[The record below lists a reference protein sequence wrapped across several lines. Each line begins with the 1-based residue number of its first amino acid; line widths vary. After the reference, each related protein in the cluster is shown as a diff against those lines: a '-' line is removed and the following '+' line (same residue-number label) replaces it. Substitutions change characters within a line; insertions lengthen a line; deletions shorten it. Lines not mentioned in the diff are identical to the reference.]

1 MRRPD
6 EDTNDEP
13 LLFDLPLSTPER
25 PGAGETGRVER
36 GRPAERASRAPRE
49 DRAPTARPEL
59 PLVAREEARRG
70 PTPVPHP
77 EPAEREED
85 PEPSPDTGYAGLG
98 SRLAAGAADLLVHA
112 AIAVVALA
120 GIKMMGIR
128 PAVADWPAL
137 LTFLLSFSFLYMV
150 VPLAFWGHTL
160 GMTWANITSRNPDGE
175 PLTFDQTARRWLGGL
190 LTAATL
196 GLPLLLAARGRS
208 LSDRLSGSGTY
219 SGEG

>member
-25 PGAGETGRVER
+25 PNAGEMGKVER
-36 GRPAERASRAPRE
+36 RGPAERAPRTLRE
-49 DRAPTARPEL
+49 DRAPAPPEL
-59 PLVAREEARRG
+59 PLAAREEVRRG
-70 PTPVPHP
+70 PTPVPSP
-77 EPAEREED
+77 EPAAPEEE
-85 PEPSPDTGYAGLG
+85 PEPTSKSGYAGLG

-120 GIKMMGIR
+120 GIQMMGIR

-175 PLTFDQTARRWLGGL
+175 PLTFDQTARRWLGSL
-190 LTAATL
+190 LTTATL
-196 GLPLLLAARGRS
+196 GIPLFVAGRGRS
-208 LSDRLSGSGTY
+208 LSDWLSGSGTY
-219 SGEG
+219 SGEAA

>member
-25 PGAGETGRVER
+25 PSAGETGPVER
-36 GRPAERASRAPRE
+36 RGPAGRAPRAPRE
-49 DRAPTARPEL
+49 DRAPAPPEL
-59 PLVAREEARRG
+59 PLAAREEARRG

-77 EPAEREED
+77 EPVEPEED
-85 PEPSPDTGYAGLG
+85 PEPAAETGYAGLG

-120 GIKMMGIR
+120 GIRMMGIR

-137 LTFLLSFSFLYMV
+137 LIFLLSFSFLYMV

-190 LTAATL
+190 LTTATL
-196 GLPLLLAARGRS
+196 GIPLFVAARGRS

-219 SGEG
+219 SGED

>member
-6 EDTNDEP
+6 EGTNDEP

-25 PGAGETGRVER
+25 PSVGEPGA
-36 GRPAERASRAPRE
+36 AERRRAPERVT
-49 DRAPTARPEL
+49 RTP
-59 PLVAREEARRG
+59 REEARPG
-70 PTPVPHP
+70 PTPVPLP
-77 EPAEREED
+77 EPAAAED
-85 PEPSPDTGYAGLG
+85 EPEPASGSGYAGLG

-112 AIAVVALA
+112 AMGVVAVA
-120 GIKMMGIR
+120 GIRMMGIR
-128 PAVADWPAL
+128 PAVADGPAL
-137 LTFLLSFSFLYMV
+137 LAFLLAFSFLYMV

-175 PLTFDQTARRWLGGL
+175 PLTFDQTARRWLGGV
-190 LTAATL
+190 LTTATL
-196 GLPLLLAARGRS
+196 GLPLLVAGRGRS